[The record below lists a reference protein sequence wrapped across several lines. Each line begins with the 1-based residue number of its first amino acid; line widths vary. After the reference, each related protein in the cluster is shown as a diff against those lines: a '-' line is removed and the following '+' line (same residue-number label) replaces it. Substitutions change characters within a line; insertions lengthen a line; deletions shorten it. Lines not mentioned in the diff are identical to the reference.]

1 LLAQHQDFFRYKFQV
16 STPKKRKKRVVLLF
30 LRFYLQGAKTYIE
43 KFQWMVLL
51 GGFMIFNFPL
61 EKVSN
66 TSTTSTMPVKKR
78 DSNTG
83 YN

>member
-1 LLAQHQDFFRYKFQV
+1 LPAQHQDFFRYKFQV
-16 STPKKRKKRVVLLF
+16 STPKKKRKKSPQ
-30 LRFYLQGAKTYIE
+30 FYLQGAKTYIE